1 MKTEELAF
9 ASIAELAPLIQK
21 KEISPVEVTQF
32 HLDRIERLNDQYL
45 AYLTVLKDEALTA
58 ARTAEQEI
66 VNGQY
71 RGSLH
76 GIPISLKDLFGV
88 KGVQMTCGSKILA
101 DHVADIDATVV
112 TKLSQAGTVLLGK
125 LNMHEFAW
133 GGTSRNLHYGT
144 PRNPWDTT
152 RLPGGS
158 SGGSAVA
165 MAAGLAMGTL
175 GTDTGGSVR
184 IPASLSGIVGLKPTY
199 GRVSRYGVY
208 PLSHSCD
215 HVGPMMRTVAD
226 AAVMLQAIAGP
237 DPKDPTASHA
247 AVPDYT
253 LALKEDVRGL
263 RLGVPQEYFFEDN
276 EPSVRDGVQAAIQ
289 HLSSLGA
296 TVEEVSIPSI
306 NHVIASSTAIIA
318 AEAYEIHAQ
327 TMQTRSQDYGDDV
340 RTRLL
345 LGACID
351 AAQYLKAQRFRTLL
365 RQEMLDVFG
374 RVDALVTP
382 TTVIAASKIDDLTI
396 RIGDKEFVAA
406 AHIARATRPFN
417 MTGLPAISVP
427 CGFTP
432 DGLPIGIQIIG
443 RPFEET
449 MVLHIAY
456 AYEQSTPWH
465 ERHPKVGE
473 ASMA

>member
-1 MKTEELAF
+1 MQTEELAF
-9 ASIAELAPLIQK
+9 TSIAELAPLIRK
-21 KEISPVEVTQF
+21 KEISPVEVTQVY
-32 HLDRIERLNDQYL
+32 LDRIDRLNDEYL
-45 AYLTVLKDEALTA
+45 AYLTILRDAALTA
-58 ARTAEQEI
+58 ARNAEQEI
-66 VNGQY
+66 VHGQY
-71 RGSLH
+71 RGPLH
-76 GIPISLKDLFGV
+76 GIPIALKDLFAV
-88 KGVQMTCGSKILA
+88 KGVRMTCGSKILA
-101 DHVADIDATVV
+101 DHVADHDATVV
-112 TKLSQAGTVLLGK
+112 SRLNQAGTVLLGK

-133 GGTSRNLHYGT
+133 GGTSLNPHYGT
-144 PRNPWDTT
+144 PRNPWDLT

-199 GRVSRYGVY
+199 GRVSRFGVY

-215 HVGPMMRTVAD
+215 HVGPMVRAVGD
-226 AAVMLQAIAGP
+226 AAVLLHAIAGP
-237 DPKDPTASHA
+237 DPKDPTASHVS
-247 AVPDYT
+247 VPDYT
-253 LALKEDVRGL
+253 LALKKDIHGL
-263 RLGVPQEYFFEDN
+263 RLGVPQEYFFEDI
-276 EPSVRDGVQAAIQ
+276 EPAVREGVQAAVQ

-306 NHVIASSTAIIA
+306 QHVIASSTAIIA

-327 TMQTRSQDYGDDV
+327 TAQTRSQDYSPDV

-345 LGACID
+345 LGACVQ
-351 AAQYLKAQRFRTLL
+351 ASHYLKAQRFRALL
-365 RQEMLDVFG
+365 RQEMLDVLD
-374 RVDALVTP
+374 RVDALITP
-382 TTVIAASKIDDLTI
+382 TTVLVASKIDEPTV
-396 RIGDKEFVAA
+396 RIDDQEFVVA

-432 DGLPIGIQIIG
+432 EGLPIGLQIVG

-449 MVLHIAY
+449 TVLHVAY
-456 AYEQSTPWH
+456 AYEQSTAWH
-465 ERHPKVGE
+465 ERHPKEGQVSV
-473 ASMA
+473 A